1 MKNSAAVSRFEIWS
15 VLPPMLAE
23 RIRRHYHAVY
33 GSRFTPSK
41 AFARFW
47 HEFITDEA
55 FRERIQTN
63 ARKLQ
68 PIVFDAQ
75 NPSWGIWPIDPEEC
89 AGIGFFLGLSL
100 EESLSDYLANLP
112 ESRLVRL
119 EREVVHSGSPLEQI
133 FIKTLVESKAIAE
146 NPADPLDW
154 REQ

>member
-33 GSRFTPSK
+33 GRRFTSAS

-47 HEFITDEA
+47 HELINDEA

-100 EESLSDYLANLP
+100 EESLSDYLSGLP
-112 ESRLVRL
+112 ESRLAHV
-119 EREVVHSGSPLEQI
+119 EREVVESRASLEEI
-133 FIKTLVESKAIAE
+133 FIKTLVKSKAIAE
-146 NPADPLDW
+146 YPADPLDW
-154 REQ
+154 KDR

>member
-33 GSRFTPSK
+33 GRRFTPAE

-47 HEFITDEA
+47 HEFINDEA

-68 PIVFDAQ
+68 PI
-75 NPSWGIWPIDPEEC
+75 DPEEC
-89 AGIGFFLGLSL
+89 AGIGFFLGLSF
-100 EESLSDYLANLP
+100 EESLSDYLAGLP
-112 ESRLVRL
+112 ASRLVRL
-119 EREVVHSGSPLEQI
+119 EREVVHSGAPLEEV
-133 FIKTLVESKAIAE
+133 FIKSLVKSKAIAE
-146 NPADPLDW
+146 YPADPLDW
-154 REQ
+154 RDR

>member
-33 GSRFTPSK
+33 GRGFTPAE

-47 HEFITDEA
+47 HEFINDEA

-68 PIVFDAQ
+68 PIVFDAR

-89 AGIGFFLGLSL
+89 AGIGFFLGLSF
-100 EESLSDYLANLP
+100 EESLSDYLAGLP
-112 ESRLVRL
+112 PSRLVRL
-119 EREVVHSGSPLEQI
+119 EREVVHSGAPLEEV
-133 FIKTLVESKAIAE
+133 FIKTLVKSKATAE
-146 NPADPLDW
+146 YPSDPLDW
-154 REQ
+154 RDR

>member
-1 MKNSAAVSRFEIWS
+1 MKNSIAVSRFEIWS

-47 HEFITDEA
+47 HEFIADEA

-63 ARKLQ
+63 ARELK
-68 PIVFDAQ
+68 PTVFDAQ

-100 EESLSDYLANLP
+100 EESLSDYLAELP
-112 ESRLVRL
+112 ESKLLRL
-119 EREVVHSGSPLEQI
+119 EQEVVHSGTPLEEI
-133 FIKTLVESKAIAE
+133 FIKTLVESKA
-146 NPADPLDW
+146 N
-154 REQ
+154 R

>member
-1 MKNSAAVSRFEIWS
+1 MKNSTAVSRFEIWS

-33 GSRFTPSK
+33 GRRFTPAE

-47 HEFITDEA
+47 HEFINDEA

-68 PIVFDAQ
+68 PIVFDAR

-89 AGIGFFLGLSL
+89 AGIGFFLGLSF
-100 EESLSDYLANLP
+100 EESLSDYLAGLP
-112 ESRLVRL
+112 ASRLVRL
-119 EREVVHSGSPLEQI
+119 EREVVHSGAPLEEV
-133 FIKTLVESKAIAE
+133 FIKTLVKSKAIAE
-146 NPADPLDW
+146 YPADPLDW
-154 REQ
+154 RDR

>member
-1 MKNSAAVSRFEIWS
+1 
-15 VLPPMLAE
+15 MLAE
-23 RIRRHYHAVY
+23 RVGRHYHATY
-33 GSRFTPSK
+33 GSRFTRAK

-47 HEFITDEA
+47 HEFTTDEA

-89 AGIGFFLGLSL
+89 AGIGFFLGLTF

-112 ESRLVRL
+112 EPRLVRL
-119 EREVVHSGSPLEQI
+119 EREVAYSGTPLEQI
-133 FIKTLVESKAIAE
+133 FIKTLVDSKAIAE
-146 NPADPLDW
+146 YPADPFDW